1 MNKVMIDVDEHII
14 RWDQVND
21 LVTLPNNEIVQKEGL
36 EDNEEVLRH
45 IKTTLRTIAQMSL
58 RELKKKKEEAE
69 AAVSEPEM
77 IQEATRKPGRYMGV
91 AGSYEEDYQ

>member
-21 LVTLPNNEIVQKEGL
+21 LVTMPNNEIVEKEGL

-69 AAVSEPEM
+69 AAVSEP

-91 AGSYEEDYQ
+91 AGSYEDYQ

>member
-21 LVTLPNNEIVQKEGL
+21 LVTMPNNEIVEKEGL
-36 EDNEEVLRH
+36 DDNEEVLRH

-69 AAVSEPEM
+69 AAVTEPEM

-91 AGSYEEDYQ
+91 AGSYDEY

>member
-21 LVTLPNNEIVQKEGL
+21 LVTMPNNEIVEKEGL

-91 AGSYEEDYQ
+91 AGSYEDYQ

>member
-21 LVTLPNNEIVQKEGL
+21 LVTMPNNEIVEKEGL
-36 EDNEEVLRH
+36 EDHDEVLRH

-58 RELKKKKEEAE
+58 RELRKKKEEAE
-69 AAVSEPEM
+69 AAVSEPET

-91 AGSYEEDYQ
+91 AGSYEDYQ